1 MFFWCFDVGNNE
13 DQTRV
18 CGNTKA
24 LNNLDLAMKFLH
36 QEKDNEKDLINK
48 TLTNVYLGA
57 FFFLGKL
64 NLSWDLEGKC
74 FFVILNSAICY
85 GINKCLLSSVKILKC
100 YRGLLCVNKKY
111 RSYNKSV
118 FTDTYPIYLPGPRV
132 KFSFQW
138 DSTRLADNYTKLSSC
153 DCNKVNVYL

>member
-1 MFFWCFDVGNNE
+1 MGNNE

-57 FFFLGKL
+57 FCFLGKL
-64 NLSWDLEGKC
+64 NLS
-74 FFVILNSAICY
+74 
-85 GINKCLLSSVKILKC
+85 
-100 YRGLLCVNKKY
+100 
-111 RSYNKSV
+111 
-118 FTDTYPIYLPGPRV
+118 
-132 KFSFQW
+132 
-138 DSTRLADNYTKLSSC
+138 
-153 DCNKVNVYL
+153 